1 MVRLSIPLR
10 TCNITGQPA
19 DFAFVVNELSGTIDL
34 ESTLI
39 RAEALFRKFQRLI
52 EAIDKK
58 PNFPGPRLTLS
69 NAAPSLLA
77 PLTNPSSTPD
87 GGGSGGGSSTNGN
100 SNNSSHQQQGQEG
113 KRAEPPKSPGGEP
126 KKVITPE
133 LRRLLSKDVEVL
145 PRKEV
150 AKQGDGFLA
159 KPSPA
164 HVK

>member
-1 MVRLSIPLR
+1 M
-10 TCNITGQPA
+10 TGQPA
-19 DFAFVVNELSGTIDL
+19 DFAFAVNELSGTIDL

-58 PNFPGPRLTLS
+58 PNFPGPRLSLS
-69 NAAPSLLA
+69 AAAPSLLA
-77 PLTNPSSTPD
+77 PLTNRPSTPD
-87 GGGSGGGSSTNGN
+87 GGGSGSST
-100 SNNSSHQQQGQEG
+100 SNNSNQQHSQKG
-113 KRAEPPKSPGGEP
+113 KQAEPPKSPGGEQ

-159 KPSPA
+159 KPNPA